1 MKNNRTLKP
10 PLSFLIIAPVNI
22 ILCFVDE
29 NMNLFKIVLTLFY
42 DLLGP
47 VPNVAKYRRLEPGCS
62 IALLADSQR
71 SWAYEIASDVTEM
84 VIITIILILSNS
96 FTQSKEYML
105 WLLMS
110 FPQLS

>member
-1 MKNNRTLKP
+1 MKNNKTLKP

-29 NMNLFKIVLTLFY
+29 YMNLFKIVLTLFY

-47 VPNVAKYRRLEPGCS
+47 VPNVARYRRLEPGCS

-71 SWAYEIASDVTEM
+71 SWAYEMDSKWCHWDGNYNNNINTIKVLLRVKNICSDC
-84 VIITIILILSNS
+84 
-96 FTQSKEYML
+96 
-105 WLLMS
+105 
-110 FPQLS
+110 